1 MKRFLFIAC
10 FLLSCNSITQ
20 KQNKLV
26 DKVQYYD
33 NLFRQNSQYIADGF
47 DFPVGKPHGYGYLD
61 AQPFQQNDHLG
72 EDWIKKGRKEMGVA
86 IYASANGIV
95 SFADNHGS
103 GWGNVITIVHK
114 TPTGRFYETLYAHL
128 QKIRVVEGDLVR
140 KGQNIG
146 TMGDA
151 DGVYWVHLH
160 FELRD
165 DIYLPIGGGYSANTS
180 GYLNPKKFIRKNR
193 KLK

>member
-1 MKRFLFIAC
+1 MYK
-10 FLLSCNSITQ
+10 FLLLSLLLFSCNSTPQ
-20 KQNKLV
+20 KIYKKV
-26 DKVQYYD
+26 DKVQFYTG
-33 NLFRQNSQYIADGF
+33 LFAQHPEYIADGF

-72 EDWIKKGRKEMGVA
+72 EDWIKKGRKEMGVP

-103 GWGNVITIVHK
+103 GWGNVITIVHR
-114 TPTGRFYETLYAHL
+114 TPSGKFYETLYAHL
-128 QKIRVVEGDLVR
+128 QKVRVVEGDLVK

-151 DGVYWVHLH
+151 DGIYWVHLH
-160 FELRD
+160 FELRE
-165 DIYLPIGGGYSANTS
+165 DIYLPIGGGYSSNTT
-180 GYLNPKKFIRKNR
+180 GYLDPKKFIKRNR
-193 KLK
+193 KL